1 MQAREASVI
10 TPSLHC
16 NHRQYS
22 QNAAP
27 PAPRHCP
34 PAELVRKAEEAASLH
49 EAQRSAQSQINLYVA
64 DLQAQQR
71 QLEAAARA
79 LRRGEEGAEAAD
91 RERQALLEQLR
102 AAEQARRSRPA
113 APSRT
118 PPALLCL
125 CKLRGS
131 APWSLPHLP
140 PRCTCLAG
148 SVQARA
154 GAGGA
159 AAPAGAC

>member
-1 MQAREASVI
+1 MRCAGGEGAAEQPGRGARGAGGAGEAAQHSGPLQRAAGAGAGAGRLRWGGGEGEMQAREASVI

-64 DLQAQQR
+64 YLQAQQR

-79 LRRGEEGAEAAD
+79 LRRG
-91 RERQALLEQLR
+91 
-102 AAEQARRSRPA
+102 
-113 APSRT
+113 
-118 PPALLCL
+118 
-125 CKLRGS
+125 
-131 APWSLPHLP
+131 
-140 PRCTCLAG
+140 
-148 SVQARA
+148 
-154 GAGGA
+154 
-159 AAPAGAC
+159 